1 MQAEDR
7 PIHFSA
13 ELLHLPCKHEVSALQ
28 KLYFDLSKTREAA
41 YDNTDFSVPG
51 RFRFFSKRGNKTQST
66 FLFLPDRFML
76 AEEWVDIPL
85 SDFITKLETAAGQ
98 AMDALKIPFLPAH
111 TANLRTTFALT
122 HFDDARR
129 FLLDHVCKQEDRLSP
144 HFTRPIAVGGMRM
157 VFPETPEFNGA
168 YNVVIESFRHS
179 QHEIFVEVKGVFAR
193 QRVVRDE
200 LSLIGDNF
208 RAVQN
213 FIADS
218 VFPFLNQYDSPED
231 RLV

>member
-13 ELLHLPCKHEVSALQ
+13 ELLHLPCKHEVSVLQ
-28 KLYFDLSKTREAA
+28 KLYFDLSQTRDGA

-51 RFRFFSKRGNKTQST
+51 RFRFYSKRGPKNLST

-85 SDFITKLETAAGQ
+85 SDFIERLEAAAGL
-98 AMDALKIPFLPAH
+98 AMDALSIPFLPAH
-111 TANLRTTFALT
+111 TVTFRTTFALT

-129 FLLDHVCKQEDRLSP
+129 FLLDRVCNQENRLAQ
-144 HFTRPIAVGGMRM
+144 HFERPIAVGGMRF
-157 VFPETPEFNGA
+157 VFPETPEHAGS

-179 QHEIFVEVKGVFAR
+179 QHEVYVEVKGIFAQ
-193 QRVVRDE
+193 QRVMRDG
-200 LSLIGDNF
+200 LSLIADNF
-208 RAVQN
+208 RAVQGFVAGN
-213 FIADS
+213 I
-218 VFPFLNQYDSPED
+218 FPFLNQYDTPGENWA
-231 RLV
+231 